1 MMTMTKQHFE
11 SLAEALGMAVAVE
24 SIADEDDLAI
34 VSTGAAYRV
43 ALAVADALRGTNPR
57 FDRARFMGAV
67 DSQIDRTAALF
78 GENSRGVAIHAA
90 RRLANRQAGA
100 MLALVEKSD
109 GFRNLYRA

>member
-1 MMTMTKQHFE
+1 MTMTKQHFE
-11 SLAEALGMAVAVE
+11 SLAETLGMAVAVE

-78 GENSRGVAIHAA
+78 GENSRGLAIHAA
-90 RRLANRQAGA
+90 RRLVDGKAGA
-100 MLALVEKSD
+100 MLTRVEESD

>member
-11 SLAEALGMAVAVE
+11 SLAETLGMAVAVE
-24 SIADEDDLAI
+24 SIADADDLAI

-43 ALAVADALRGTNPR
+43 ALAVADALRGTNAR

-78 GENSRGVAIHAA
+78 GENSRGLAIHTA
-90 RRLANRQAGA
+90 RRLVDGKAGA
-100 MLALVEKSD
+100 MLTRVEESD
-109 GFRNLYRA
+109 GFRKLYRA